1 MNKYSSSEHFADQL
15 PRVQL
20 VIRIV
25 FYLPHDHRAL
35 APFMRELL
43 DIYLQHIGNDGNKL
57 TTGHSSDI
65 DEAPFPLTAPTWASI
80 RKHLGTSRFGFV
92 DDMDEDSIWFRI
104 LTKRG
109 YDTWMLLAGDTFD
122 PSGYEFS
129 YRARLQWRE
138 TSSEHSRLSVSV
150 PIRFL
155 ADHGPDKVRELA
167 LALAEHLPFTTGHAG
182 LSLSF
187 IRGESRILPIIKNEL
202 IRHPGWDVPFA
213 GTTMHLGNQLDG
225 VHWLNFLGPSVLEAV
240 GGAQTLRSRL
250 SNPDT
255 TVQELTGGRA
265 LVSLGAAPLAGD
277 TKLDEPN
284 PLLAYRELARVLEP
298 WLQPFR
304 PFNTW
309 SDFTEEETRRWWRR
323 FLD

>member
-1 MNKYSSSEHFADQL
+1 MSKYSSSEHFAEQL

-20 VIRIV
+20 VVRIV

-35 APFMRELL
+35 APHMGRLL
-43 DIYLQHIGNDGNKL
+43 DIYLQHIGDSGDKL
-57 TTGHSSDI
+57 TTGYNPDI
-65 DEAPFPLTAPTWASI
+65 HEGHFPLTASAWGTL
-80 RKHLGTSRFGFV
+80 RKHLETPHFEFL
-92 DDMDEDSIWFRI
+92 DDMDEDSTWFWI

-109 YDTWMLLAGDTFD
+109 FDTWSHLAGDTFD

-129 YRARLQWRE
+129 YRARLPWRE
-138 TSSEHSRLSVSV
+138 ISPEHSRLSVSV

-155 ADHGPDKVRELA
+155 TDHDPSKVRELA
-167 LALAEHLPFTTGHAG
+167 LALAELLPFATGHAG

-187 IRGESRILPIIKNEL
+187 TRGRSRILPTIKDEL
-202 IRHPGWDVPFA
+202 IRHPGWDVPNTSA
-213 GTTMHLGNQLDG
+213 ILDLGDQIDG
-225 VHWLNFLGPSVLEAV
+225 VHWLNFLGPSVLEAA

-250 SNPDT
+250 SEPDT

-265 LVSLGAAPLAGD
+265 LISLGAAPLAGD
-277 TKLDEPN
+277 TKLEQ

-298 WLQPFR
+298 WLQPFY
-304 PFNTW
+304 PVDTW
-309 SDFTEEETRRWWRR
+309 YHFTEEETRRWWRR

>member
-1 MNKYSSSEHFADQL
+1 M
-15 PRVQL
+15 
-20 VIRIV
+20 
-25 FYLPHDHRAL
+25 
-35 APFMRELL
+35 L
-43 DIYLQHIGNDGNKL
+43 DIYLRHIGDDGNKL
-57 TTGHSSDI
+57 TTGQSSDI
-65 DEAPFPLTAPTWASI
+65 NEAPFPLTASAWATI
-80 RKHLGTSRFGFV
+80 HKHLETPRFGFL
-92 DDMDEDSIWFRI
+92 DDMDEDSTWFRI

-109 YDTWMLLAGDTFD
+109 FDTGILLTGDTFD
-122 PSGYEFS
+122 PSGYEFR
-129 YRARLQWRE
+129 YRARLPWCE
-138 TSSEHSRLSVSV
+138 ISSEHSILSVSV

-155 ADHGPDKVRELA
+155 TDHGADKLRDLA
-167 LALAEHLPFTTGHAG
+167 LEFAEHLPFTTGHAG

-187 IRGESRILPIIKNEL
+187 TWGRSRILPIIKNEL
-202 IRHPGWDVPFA
+202 NRHPGWDVPNTGA
-213 GTTMHLGNQLDG
+213 TMDLGNQIDG
-225 VHWLNFLGPSVLEAV
+225 IHWLNFLGPSVLEAV

-255 TVQELTGGRA
+255 TVQELTEGRA

-284 PLLAYRELARVLEP
+284 PLLAYRELAQVLEP

>member
-1 MNKYSSSEHFADQL
+1 MTRYSSSEHFAEQL

-20 VIRIV
+20 VVRVI

-35 APFMRELL
+35 APLMQQLL
-43 DIYLQHIGNDGNKL
+43 DIYLQKIGDDGNKL
-57 TTGHSSDI
+57 TTGHNPDI
-65 DEAPFPLTAPTWASI
+65 NEDPFPLTAPAWASI
-80 RKHLGTSRFGFV
+80 RKHLETPRFGFL
-92 DDMDEDSIWFRI
+92 DDMDEDSTWLWI

-109 YDTWMLLAGDTFD
+109 FDTGVRLTGDTFD

-129 YRARLQWRE
+129 YWARLPWRE
-138 TSSEHSRLSVSV
+138 TSPELSELSVSV

-155 ADHGPDKVRELA
+155 TDHGPDKLRELA
-167 LALAEHLPFTTGHAG
+167 LALAELLPSTTGHAG

-187 IRGESRILPIIKNEL
+187 TRGRSRILPIIKDEL
-202 IRHPGWDVPFA
+202 IRHPGWDVPNTGA
-213 GTTMHLGNQLDG
+213 TLDLGDQIDG

-250 SNPDT
+250 SAPGT

-265 LVSLGAAPLAGD
+265 VVSLGAAPLAGD
-277 TKLDEPN
+277 TKLDE

-309 SDFTEEETRRWWRR
+309 DGFTEAEARRWWRR